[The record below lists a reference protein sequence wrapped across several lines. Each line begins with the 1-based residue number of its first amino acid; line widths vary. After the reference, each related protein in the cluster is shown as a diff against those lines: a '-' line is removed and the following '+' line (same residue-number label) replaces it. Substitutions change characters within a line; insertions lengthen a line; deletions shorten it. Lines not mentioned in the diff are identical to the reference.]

1 MLSEKQYDQIKKK
14 KTMMDCKLFYSY
26 YKKDYYTLIQKQ
38 SKNWMTLNKIIFK
51 KYY

>member
-14 KTMMDCKLFYSY
+14 NQWWTVNCFTNIIKKT
-26 YKKDYYTLIQKQ
+26 TILIKKQ